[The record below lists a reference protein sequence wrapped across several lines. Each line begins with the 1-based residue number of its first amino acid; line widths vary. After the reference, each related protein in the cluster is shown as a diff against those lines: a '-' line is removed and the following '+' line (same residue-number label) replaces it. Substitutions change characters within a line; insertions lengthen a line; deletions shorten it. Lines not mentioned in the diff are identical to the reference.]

1 MGSLVVV
8 RHGQASLFAS
18 DYDVLSERG
27 EAQARALG
35 QHLGEHGPHPMLV
48 FTGPARR
55 QRDTARLCGEAYAR
69 ADRPWPSAT
78 LIPELDEHDAF
89 AMVQRAVPRLQDDA
103 TVAQLAEAAAAGEPG
118 KRSAAFQ
125 RLFEAVM
132 ERWLRGE
139 IDDPELESWPAFAE
153 RVHRGLARLLQH
165 DGPGVRMIAFTSVG
179 PLAVMLQ
186 RALGTVDLVSFQT
199 AWRIRNASMTTF
211 VFSTRRHTTD
221 FTLDA
226 FNALPHLPDASAW
239 TFR

>member
-27 EAQARALG
+27 EAQARLLG
-35 QHLGEHGPHPMLV
+35 RHLGEHGPHPMLV

-69 ADRPWPSAT
+69 ADQPWPT
-78 LIPELDEHDAF
+78 PTTIPELDEHDAF
-89 AMVQRAVPRLQDDA
+89 AMVRRAVPLLQHDA
-103 TVAQLAEAAAAGEPG
+103 SVAQLAAAAAAGDPG

-139 IDDPELESWPAFAE
+139 IDDPTLESWPSFAE
-153 RVHRGLARLLQH
+153 RVQRGLSRLLQH

-179 PLAVMLQ
+179 PLAVMLK
-186 RALGTVDLVSFQT
+186 RALGTDDLISFQT
-199 AWRIRNASMTTF
+199 AWRIRNSSMTSF
-211 VFSTRRHTTD
+211 VFSTRRNATD

-239 TFR
+239 SFR